1 MNSDAETIKSQ
12 ILRFIEARK
21 NEADEL
27 GKLLC
32 LVADNQ
38 ATQFDSYQVLLS
50 EQKPIEPQDDLLDV
64 NELASR
70 SGIKK
75 STLYSW
81 NSKGKIKCYKF
92 GGSLRFSWREV
103 SRWAKEANHQCTPK
117 QKAAANKT

>member
-38 ATQFDSYQVLLS
+38 ATQFDSYQALLS
-50 EQKPIEPQDDLLDV
+50 EQKPIGLQDDLLDI

-81 NSKGKIKCYKF
+81 SSKGKIKCYKF
-92 GGSLRFSWREV
+92 GGSLRFSWQEV
-103 SRWAKEANHQCTPK
+103 SQWAKAANQQCLPK